1 MDNVIEKVDVDKY
14 IGGFCRMKYV
24 KNFFAKN
31 EEKDSVKNDLTQVMK
46 TIENVKGASNE
57 IVDGISVVRELAEE
71 NKESAVAVV
80 NSMEDLVAQNSELNL
95 KIESSIEMTE
105 DIHQQVEH
113 VTQLVDKIVDLS
125 EQSVTHAMSSSNEL
139 EGAVNATMTMA
150 KLSEDVEVILKDFQ
164 NHFEKVKNETGVIES
179 ISSKTNL
186 LALNASIEAA
196 RAGEQGRGFAVV
208 ADEIR
213 SLSMGTKTSS
223 TSIMEALKLLENTS
237 EKMTQSITQMLG
249 LIVNTLETIQ
259 LVNKS
264 VEMIADD
271 SRQLGDE
278 IQTVDAAMKQ
288 VEESNKNMVEN
299 MHHVRHIM
307 DTVTETVVDSEE
319 RTTVMVEKYDE
330 TARNITKI
338 EGVVGQLVGELG
350 DSGFMNVN
358 DIAAGMQVE
367 ISNRENGQHCTVE
380 VAKIFDNTI
389 LVESQTKL
397 ESVFTKIEGRSFDV
411 NVIVRNYTYT
421 WNQVTVGM
429 YSMNR
434 KQYYQLFVEDNPKVM
449 KRRKQARV
457 AMRNACEI
465 EIKEKKLSVK
475 GSMINLSAGGFAF
488 ESKESV
494 FANAAGECVY
504 LTISNFPLLNG
515 KPLAGII
522 VRTTKEN
529 GKYMVGCRM
538 LYDSKEIKAYVEKE
552 NR

>member
-1 MDNVIEKVDVDKY
+1 MMH
-14 IGGFCRMKYV
+14 MK
-24 KNFFAKN
+24 KFFAKN
-31 EEKDSVKNDLTQVMK
+31 VEKKSVEQEFPHVMK
-46 TIENVKGASNE
+46 TIENVKSASNE
-57 IVDGISVVRELAEE
+57 IVDGVSAVRELAEQ

-80 NSMEDLVAQNSELNL
+80 NSMEEMAAQNSELNL

-105 DIHQQVEH
+105 DIDHQVEH
-113 VTQLVDKIVDLS
+113 VTGLVDKIVDLS
-125 EQSVTHAMSSSNEL
+125 EQSVTHAMTSSKEL
-139 EGAVNATMTMA
+139 EGAVEATMTMA
-150 KLSEDVEVILKDFQ
+150 KLSEDVEAILHDFQ

-223 TSIMEALKLLENTS
+223 NSIMEALQMLEDTS

-259 LVNKS
+259 LVNTS
-264 VEMIADD
+264 VGLIADD

-278 IQTVDAAMKQ
+278 IQTVDVAMKQ

-299 MHHVRHIM
+299 MYHIRNVM
-307 DTVTETVVDSEE
+307 ETVTETVVDSEE
-319 RTTVMVEKYDE
+319 RTAVMVEKYDA

-358 DIAAGMQVE
+358 DIAPGMRVE
-367 ISNRENGQHCTVE
+367 ISDTANGERCTVS
-380 VAKIFDNTI
+380 VARIVDNTI
-389 LVESQTKL
+389 LVEDEQKL
-397 ESVFTKIEGRSFDV
+397 SAVFKDFESHSFDV
-411 NVIVRNYTYT
+411 VVTVRNYTYT
-421 WNQVTVGM
+421 WNSVMVQK

-434 KQYYQLFVEDNPKVM
+434 KNYYQLLIGERPKVM

-457 AMRNACEI
+457 DLKNTCEI
-465 EIKEKKLSVK
+465 EIKEKNLTVK
-475 GSMINLSAGGFAF
+475 GSMVNLSAGGFAF
-488 ESKESV
+488 ESKDPV
-494 FANAAGECVY
+494 FADAAGECVY
-504 LTISNFPLLNG
+504 LTISNFPILNG
-515 KPLAGII
+515 KPLAGIV
-522 VRTTKEN
+522 VRATK
-529 GKYMVGCRM
+529 GSGSYMVGCRM

-552 NR
+552 NS

>member
-1 MDNVIEKVDVDKY
+1 
-14 IGGFCRMKYV
+14 MKYM
-24 KNFFAKN
+24 KKFFAKN

-46 TIENVKGASNE
+46 TIENVKSASNE

-105 DIHQQVEH
+105 DIDQQVEH
-113 VTQLVDKIVDLS
+113 VTQLVEKIVDLS
-125 EQSVTHAMSSSNEL
+125 EQSVTHAMSSSKEL

-223 TSIMEALKLLENTS
+223 SSIMEALKLLEDTS

-264 VEMIADD
+264 VGMIADD

-278 IQTVDAAMKQ
+278 IQTVDSAMKQ

-299 MHHVRHIM
+299 MYHVRNIM
-307 DTVTETVVDSEE
+307 DAVTENVVDSEE

-358 DIAAGMQVE
+358 DITTGMQVE
-367 ISNRENGQHCTVE
+367 ISNRENGQRCMVE
-380 VAKIFDNTI
+380 AAKIVDNTI
-389 LVESQTKL
+389 LVENQTKL
-397 ESVFTKIEGRSFDV
+397 EPLFAKTEGRRFDI

-421 WNQVTVGM
+421 WNQVSVGTC
-429 YSMNR
+429 SMNR
-434 KQYYQLFVEDNPKVM
+434 KSYYQLFVEDNPKVM

-465 EIKEKKLSVK
+465 EIKEKNLSVK

-488 ESKESV
+488 ESKDSA

-504 LTISNFPLLNG
+504 LTIHNFPLLDG
-515 KPLAGII
+515 KTLAGII
-522 VRTTKEN
+522 VRATKEN